1 MSYCGGLGHKILLF
15 SIATLAVCASLIAIT
30 GVPMR
35 FFSLSSSSSASV
47 SSLPKQQ
54 QQYQQLQQSIDRGI
68 LRGDNETTCIL
79 LILPNQDNEEVAYCG
94 VDRYWVSSVN
104 KVACIVLASIPA
116 LLALTFCIS
125 AKTNNKRI
133 STSNLLPQKNN
144 VSLGA
149 VLLIIVVV
157 WEAIAFG
164 LDLKLFLML
173 ETGSLVSPF
182 ISRIPI
188 IQAVLIT
195 FTVLRSIKLIL
206 FASLSPPLLQSS
218 NSSRSNDEADERQ
231 GRDEEEGDHCDEVP
245 SPVNEKLVITT
256 DSCSLQICCENEKN
270 KVTQLLAEEK
280 KNQNQNQRSSMNII
294 HNENDD
300 DDLYHNEAMPIAATA
315 DEKLLEESPSCE
327 EYSVPLIKETKPI
340 YDMMAEDVTVDS
352 SFPERHQN
360 DDSTM
365 TTIKSSN
372 NNSDKTS
379 QSCVVE
385 SVVAITVFVQQP
397 LTLVQYFYVEK
408 YASSSGT
415 LLAKA
420 HTEIVVMCVALLYLI
435 IDYDAKR
442 VGYTMLKRLSAFFN
456 VVVFLWVSNML
467 SYHVFLRLLK
477 SNRFE
482 KACLQVDQNT
492 GELYPTPFNADC
504 LTSHEKSMLVFSV
517 SVMAMFVLINCVIKL
532 TEKVI
537 SACHNKPL
545 MKYAAMKP

>member
-1 MSYCGGLGHKILLF
+1 MSYCGGLGHKILLV
-15 SIATLAVCASLIAIT
+15 IVATLAICE
-30 GVPMR
+30 
-35 FFSLSSSSSASV
+35 SSSISV
-47 SSLPKQQ
+47 SSLPEQQ
-54 QQYQQLQQSIDRGI
+54 QQYQQLQQSIDRSI

-79 LILPNQDNEEVAYCG
+79 LILPNQDSEEVAYCG
-94 VDRYWVSSVN
+94 VEKYWVSSLN
-104 KVACIVLASIPA
+104 KVACIVFASTPA
-116 LLALTFCIS
+116 LLALIFCIS

-182 ISRIPI
+182 ISRLPI

-218 NSSRSNDEADERQ
+218 NSSRSNDEADKIQE
-231 GRDEEEGDHCDEVP
+231 RDEEEGEKPYCDEIP
-245 SPVNEKLVITT
+245 SPVNEKLVINT
-256 DSCSLQICCENEKN
+256 DACSLQICCENEKN
-270 KVTQLLAEEK
+270 KLTQLLAEEK
-280 KNQNQNQRSSMNII
+280 KKNQNQKSSMSII

-300 DDLYHNEAMPIAATA
+300 GDLYHNEAMPIAATA
-315 DEKLLEESPSCE
+315 DEELLEESPSCE

-372 NNSDKTS
+372 NNNNSDKTS

-420 HTEIVVMCVALLYLI
+420 HTEIVIMCVALLYLI

-532 TEKVI
+532 AEKVI